1 MTAESSGRDTG
12 GGWNPDAYLSFADD
26 RGRPFHEL
34 LARVG
39 AVTPRRVV
47 DLGCGPGNLTA
58 TLARRWP
65 AAAIEAWD
73 SSPQMVAAA
82 RQRGI
87 AAHLGDVRDWTPRPD
102 IDVVVSNATLHWVP
116 DHAALLTRWVRELPA
131 GAWLAVGVPGN
142 FDAPSHRAVRE
153 LVASR
158 TWADALADTAFG
170 ALPVDGATGYAELLA
185 DAGCRV
191 DAWETTY
198 VHVLAGE
205 HAVLR
210 WLSGTTL
217 RPVRER
223 LDDDGWQRFRRD
235 LIPLLDAA
243 YPPRADGTTLFP
255 FRRIVVVAQV

>member
-12 GGWNPDAYLSFADD
+12 GVWNPDAYLSFADD

-116 DHAALLTRWVRELPA
+116 DHAALLTRWVREL
-131 GAWLAVGVPGN
+131 
-142 FDAPSHRAVRE
+142 
-153 LVASR
+153 VASR

-255 FRRIVVVAQV
+255 FRRIFVVAQV